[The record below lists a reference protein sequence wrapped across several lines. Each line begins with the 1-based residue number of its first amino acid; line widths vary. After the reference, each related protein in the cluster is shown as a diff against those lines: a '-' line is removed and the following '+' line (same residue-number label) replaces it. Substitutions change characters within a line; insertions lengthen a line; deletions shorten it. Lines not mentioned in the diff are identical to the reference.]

1 MKLAII
7 NLTLLAFGSRGIA
20 QTILPLYP
28 GKIPGAIETPDRERT
43 ETDGIVRIHE
53 ISRPTLTVFL
63 PEGVKGSVPAVV
75 ICPGGGY
82 AINAFSH
89 EGTDVAR
96 LFNQWGMAAFVL
108 KYRIPSVKTM
118 QNRMTGPL
126 QDAQQALALVR
137 SRAAEFHVDPNHV
150 GIMGF
155 SAGGHLASTA
165 ATKFGKPM
173 VDGADVHPDFQILIY
188 PVISFRDGVGHKG
201 SRDNLLGPD
210 PTSELIDL
218 FSSELQVTAKTPPAF
233 LVHASDDEV
242 VLPENSI
249 RYYQALLKRKVPAEL
264 HLYEKGGHGFGMNNP
279 ATEDRWSDRLRNWL
293 VSEKILSPR

>member
-264 HLYEKGGHGFGMNNP
+264 HLYEKGGHGFGLNNP
-279 ATEDRWSDRLRNWL
+279 TTEDRWSDRLKNWL